1 MGKKMGKAGKKALL
15 TLVVLAL
22 SGLTGF
28 AAQKDKDEVV
38 TGRDGRTMFI
48 PRRSQAFTQ
57 GAPSGAGLV
66 KIFNNLARVYPKGA
80 YSCCDGFTVEGS
92 AADPEFWQ
100 AAAFKPTVNHTV
112 TLIEVAVS
120 LNGGADE
127 VILSLNN
134 DANGLPGKAIRTWHL
149 TGLPAAGTCCTIE
162 AVTDAAGIPIT
173 GGTRYW
179 IVLKPKSGSDTQA
192 VWNLNDTNQVDPI
205 KGAFYCSSQ
214 SGVCLNNRKW
224 TVEPRLPGL
233 AFAVFGSE

>member
-1 MGKKMGKAGKKALL
+1 MGKKMGTKALL
-15 TLVVLAL
+15 ILAALAL
-22 SGLTGF
+22 VGLTGF
-28 AAQKDKDEVV
+28 AAEKDEVV
-38 TGRDGRTMFI
+38 TSPDGRTMFI
-48 PRRSQAFTQ
+48 PRRSQAFTR

-112 TLIEVAVS
+112 AMIEVAVS

-149 TGLPAAGTCCTIE
+149 TDLPAAGTCCTIE

-173 GGTRYW
+173 AGTRYW
-179 IVLKPKSGSDTQA
+179 IVLKPTSGSDTQA
-192 VWNLNDTNQVDPI
+192 VWNLNDTNQVDSI

-214 SGVCLNNRKW
+214 SGVCQNNRKW
-224 TVEPRLPGL
+224 TVEARLPGL